1 VIAQNVAF
9 GVIAAGTLIAAVRV
23 VTTKNVVH
31 AALWLVVVLAAVG
44 ASFLLL
50 GAEFV
55 GITQILVYI
64 GAIVVLFLFG
74 IMLTRAPIGK
84 MAGLTG
90 SGSVMALVVAVAIAG
105 VLSAVLIDFFRDAEL
120 PEDPRITFVTEEI
133 ASLADAAGVTVDEIA
148 TGGRQALAA
157 GIREQTSG
165 DERTELLARLDDV
178 PGDELVVTGSNTA
191 AVSDSIFADYLVPFE
206 VVGLL
211 LTAALIGA
219 IALARKE

>member
-9 GVIAAGTLIAAVRV
+9 GIIAVATLAAAIRV
-23 VTTKNVVH
+23 VTSKNVVH
-31 AALWLVVVLAAVG
+31 AALWLVVVLASVG

-55 GITQILVYI
+55 GVTQILVYI

-74 IMLTRAPIGK
+74 IMLTKAPIGK

-90 SGSVMALVVAVAIAG
+90 TGSVTALLVAVAIAG
-105 VLSAVLIDFFRDAEL
+105 VLAAVLIDFFGDTELPDDPRVMFVTAEIAEL
-120 PEDPRITFVTEEI
+120 AEV
-133 ASLADAAGVTVDEIA
+133 AGVTIDDVA
-148 TGGRQALAA
+148 TGGRGVLAD
-157 GIREQTSG
+157 GIRERTSG
-165 DERTELLARLDDV
+165 EERDAQLARLDGV

-191 AVSDSIFADYLVPFE
+191 AVGDSIFTDYLVPFE